1 MEFIICHAE
10 ITIAFVEETKIPE
23 VITVLFVF
31 GFGFLNKAV
40 MNMLN

>member
-31 GFGFLNKAV
+31 GFLNKAV